1 MVTTVAQMQGILTL
15 DDKQFKSSMTAAQK
29 GMRNFGSNIRSAG
42 IQMTKFGAGM
52 SLALAPVTLF
62 LKNSISAFQD
72 FDVAMTNAQAILS
85 ATNEEM
91 EILNA
96 QVLEIGKASRAGPQA
111 AAEAYFTIVSGVQD
125 ATTHMDIL
133 TSSIN
138 LSEAGLADLAVTT
151 DGMVAVMNAYR
162 FEAEQAAFVSDT
174 MTRTVQMGVGTMDQF
189 VAALKPVAG
198 MASTI
203 GIDFEELAATT
214 AFLTSKGASASE
226 ATTQLS
232 AVMTAFL
239 KPNTDMQKALEAMGV
254 TSGKTFL
261 ETHGLV
267 GAMNLLS
274 DSLGGSEDALVQVL
288 GRQEAIRGGFQLT
301 SQGVEEFV
309 NTFES
314 GIDGATEKA
323 QEFQNATDAAKI
335 DLFKSRLDA
344 LSITLGESLSNAL
357 GEVAT
362 ALTPVIDDILIW
374 IDENPE
380 LTQSILIMSAA
391 LVLFAGGLLVAG
403 GLVTALGGALSALF
417 TPITLSII
425 AVGGLVFAVGEIFDF
440 DWPSLKTLAT
450 NAFERMQHWAGV
462 AEEAIAGVLRG
473 LGDVKDAAEDVADFF
488 SIGGSQAVGQLAAQ
502 VRAQPGFSQRP
513 ITIPSFQGGTQSS
526 NALLAAFSS
535 QLSNSQGRISRA
547 DGGQFGAFQPMTVG
561 ERGPEKITFPVPGN
575 VESSESMRKPLIGTV
590 VIHANSEEEGRAA
603 GRGFKAE
610 LGEILIR
617 DGN

>member
-15 DDKQFKSSMTAAQK
+15 DDKQFKSSMTSAQK

-62 LKNSISAFQD
+62 LKNSISAFQN

-239 KPNTDMQKALEAMGV
+239 KPNTDMQKALESMGV

-357 GEVAT
+357 GKVAVE
-362 ALTPVIDDILIW
+362 LTPIIDDIILW
-374 IDENPE
+374 AQENPE
-380 LTQSILIMSAA
+380 MVEQILLITTGLIGFAGALAVVGA
-391 LVLFAGGLLVAG
+391 LV
-403 GLVTALGGALSALF
+403 SAVSILF
-417 TPITLSII
+417 TPGAALIVGIGAAIVLLDQLAKAFGLEGAVDALEKSIVSARQLLVINVHFMRNQI
-425 AVGGLVFAVGEIFDF
+425 AGLEAIIRPIADLFGVGGNSGPTLPTTAIEMAGFN
-440 DWPSLKTLAT
+440 PSL
-450 NAFERMQHWAGV
+450 G
-462 AEEAIAGVLRG
+462 RG
-473 LGDVKDAAEDVADFF
+473 
-488 SIGGSQAVGQLAAQ
+488 
-502 VRAQPGFSQRP
+502 
-513 ITIPSFQGGTQSS
+513 S
-526 NALLAAFSS
+526 NA
-535 QLSNSQGRISRA
+535 RPP
-547 DGGQFGAFQPMTVG
+547 GGLPLGFANGGPFGAFQPMIVG